1 MAKKVTG
8 KKTVAGSAADKKP
21 QSARK
26 MARAGEPEIPVDR
39 PLLPVNA
46 GQLETTCGEFRG
58 DCTRDTFEPAKHYS
72 SVLMQQGRVQLDA
85 DWNEQAD
92 IVLHYLRAMARD
104 IIGPFGGPDNGGFD
118 IGISAANRD
127 LTILKGHYYVDG
139 ILCENENTVAYSG
152 QPHLPLLPSEKDD
165 LGKFFKENIP
175 FLVYLDVWER
185 HITWFYDP
193 KVREIA
199 LNGPDTATRSQVIW
213 QVKVL
218 AADNLPADKKIQDEF
233 IKKILPAGCKD
244 IQDFIRNTWSR
255 FNFRTG
261 TIPQLKVMAKTPDDP
276 LSVCILQ
283 PGSRYRGP
291 ENQLYR
297 VEIHAPGTACA
308 AGTTSCATF
317 KWSRDNSSVNYPVV
331 SMTEN
336 TATLANLGRDDRS
349 TIREGDILEIV
360 DDFHSLRQEPGYLV
374 RAGSVDRSGMKVTF
388 APDVIAPTTGSNVL
402 LRRWDHR
409 EELLKDGKKLIDGGI
424 PVEESAEAEAWTDL
438 EDGIQIQFQP
448 KGNYYQTGDYWLI
461 PARTISGNV
470 GWPWDETGFQPRPPH
485 GIAHH
490 YAPLGVAFRQN
501 EEFSICSCRCVF
513 NRPCGTAAFKK
524 TGDG

>member
-8 KKTVAGSAADKKP
+8 KKTVAGFVADKKP
-21 QSARK
+21 GSARK
-26 MARAGEPEIPVDR
+26 AAMAGEREIPADR
-39 PLLPVNA
+39 PLLPFKA
-46 GQLETTCGEFRG
+46 GQLKTTCGEFRG

-72 SVLMQQGRVQLDA
+72 GVLMQQGRVQLDA

-92 IVLHYLRAMARD
+92 IVLHYLRTMAHD
-104 IIGPFGGPDNGGFD
+104 IIGPFGGPDNGGFE
-118 IGISAANRD
+118 IGISATD
-127 LTILKGHYYVDG
+127 KGLTILRGHYYVDG
-139 ILCENENTVAYSG
+139 ILCENENTVTFSG
-152 QPHLPLLPSEKDD
+152 QPDFPLLTAEKEA
-165 LGKFFKENIP
+165 LGKFIEEKIP

-185 HITWFYDP
+185 HVTWFQDP

-199 LNGPDTATRSQVIW
+199 LKGPDTATRSQVVW

-218 AADNLPADKKIQDEF
+218 PADDLPADEKIRAEF
-233 IKKILPAGCKD
+233 IKKILPAGCKN
-244 IQDFIRNTWSR
+244 IQDFIRNTWSS

-297 VEIHAPGTACA
+297 VEIHAPGMARTA
-308 AGTTSCATF
+308 GSTSCATF
-317 KWSRDNSSVNYPVV
+317 KWSRDNSSINYPVV

-349 TIREGDILEIV
+349 TLREGDILEIV
-360 DDFHSLRQEPGYLV
+360 DDFHSLRQEAGYLV
-374 RAGSVDRSGMKVTF
+374 RAESVDRSGMTVTF
-388 APDVIAPTTGSNVL
+388 APDVIPSKGYNIQ

-409 EELLKDGKKLIDGGI
+409 EELLKGGQKLIDGAI
-424 PVEESAEAEAWTDL
+424 PVEESAEAETWKDL

-448 KGNYYQTGDYWLI
+448 DGHYYRTGDYWLI

-470 GWPWDETGFQPRPPH
+470 GWPWDETGIQPRPPH

-490 YAPLGVAFRQN
+490 YAPLGVAFRQL